1 MQVLRGVEDNKAFE
15 AGKNNTTTA
24 HGLLT
29 LLLKIARGT
38 AVSPSADAEMAAILK
53 RQKFN
58 DAIPAGL
65 PKGVAVGHKTGS
77 ITRIQHDAGIVYGAR
92 PYELVVLVRGIED
105 EKRSKA
111 LIADVSRIVWEGT
124 NAARSSSNARP

>member
-1 MQVLRGVEDNKAFE
+1 
-15 AGKNNTTTA
+15 
-24 HGLLT
+24 
-29 LLLKIARGT
+29 
-38 AVSPSADAEMAAILK
+38 MAAILK

-92 PYELVVLVRGIED
+92 PYVLVVLVRGIED